1 MPTILFV
8 MKYPLHRRDNLQS
21 KFDGQLAAARAL
33 GWDAYHIGWDESGLW
48 LVGAQGRTLLRHA
61 PLARMPGYD
70 HTVIFGDL
78 MAAVRAA
85 LRRIRVDVLYLR
97 YMPTFGGALGAIR
110 ALKAAGGR
118 LVLEY
123 PTYPK
128 DEENSR
134 FFLRRLV
141 FAYTDRVLAKIH
153 PLVDLYT
160 LIGKPCEGG
169 LLDGRPAMNI
179 LNGVDVTAFPL
190 HRPNAD
196 DPTVRLLALAS
207 MSGWHGYDR
216 LLMSLAAYAGSADV
230 RVEMV
235 GGDGDGSRAAWKALA
250 ERLGLQDRVTF
261 RGPMHGVALDSLIET
276 CDVGV
281 GSLGMYRYG
290 LATGMT
296 LKLREYMA
304 RGLPFLSAVDDPALP
319 DDPAFAL
326 RVSNDDSPIDMA
338 AVVAFAQ
345 NAKRDA
351 DVAERMRA
359 YAQARMSWTGILRG
373 VLETLERT
381 PQ

>member
-8 MKYPLHRRDNLQS
+8 MKYPLHRRDNLQA

-33 GWDAYHIGWDESGLW
+33 GWDAYHIGWDEAGLW
-48 LVGAQGRTLLRHA
+48 LVGAEGRRLLRRA

-85 LRRIRVDVLYLR
+85 LHRIRVDVLYLR
-97 YMPTFGGALGAIR
+97 YMPTFGGALKAMR
-110 ALKAAGGR
+110 ALKAAGGK

-141 FAYTDRVLAKIH
+141 FAHTDHVLAKLH

-160 LIGKPCEGG
+160 LIGKPCESG

-179 LNGVDVTAFPL
+179 LNGVDVEAFPL

-196 DPTVRLLALAS
+196 DPAVRLLALAS

-216 LLMSLAAYAGSADV
+216 MLTALADYRGGADV
-230 RVEMV
+230 RIEMV
-235 GGDGDGSRAAWKALA
+235 GGDGDGSLAAWKALA
-250 ERLGLQDRVTF
+250 EKLGLQTRVTF
-261 RGPMHGVALDSLIET
+261 RGPMHGAALDGLIDT

-326 RVSNDDSPIDMA
+326 RVPNDDTPIDMA

-351 DVAERMRA
+351 GVAGRMRA
-359 YAQARMSWTGILRG
+359 HAQATMSWVGILRG
-373 VLETLERT
+373 ILDALERV
-381 PQ
+381 PK